1 MSEFFAQLSDSST
14 TLGFAVGILFSVLR
28 GLTPLLF
35 AALAGII
42 SERSGVVQIALE
54 GFLLAGAL
62 AASLITLQFGN
73 PWFGFFGAGFTT
85 MLFGLLMALFVVE
98 LRADGI
104 IAGTAIN
111 LLILGLCP
119 LFTKVL
125 YQSTGS
131 TPSLP
136 IESRFTWEPALI
148 AVVAL
153 VLVTFLIQQTRLG
166 LWFRFAGEAPKA
178 LTASGVSVRKVRW
191 VALGLTGFLAGL
203 GGASLSLFLASSYS
217 PNMSAGRGFMALAA
231 VIIGGWRPIPAAF
244 ACLTIA
250 GFDSAQV
257 YLQSLDWKIPVQW
270 IQILPYLFTILVLT
284 LGLSGGRAPKFL
296 GRSTE

>member
-1 MSEFFAQLSDSST
+1 MNEFFAQLSDSST
-14 TLGFAVGILFSVLR
+14 TLGFVIGILFSVLR

-73 PWFGFFGAGFTT
+73 PWFGFFGAGFST

-104 IAGTAIN
+104 IAGTALN

-136 IESRFTWEPALI
+136 IESRFTWEPVLIALLALI
-148 AVVAL
+148 
-153 VLVTFLIQQTRLG
+153 LVTYLIQKTQLG
-166 LWFRFAGEAPKA
+166 LWFRFAGEAPTA
-178 LTASGVSVRKVRW
+178 LKASGVSVRKVRW
-191 VALGLTGFLAGL
+191 IALALTGFLAGL

-257 YLQSLDWKIPVQW
+257 YLQSLDLKIPVQW
-270 IQILPYLFTILVLT
+270 IQILPYLFTIVVLT
-284 LGLSGGRAPKFL
+284 LGFSGGRAPKFL
-296 GRSTE
+296 GRSSE